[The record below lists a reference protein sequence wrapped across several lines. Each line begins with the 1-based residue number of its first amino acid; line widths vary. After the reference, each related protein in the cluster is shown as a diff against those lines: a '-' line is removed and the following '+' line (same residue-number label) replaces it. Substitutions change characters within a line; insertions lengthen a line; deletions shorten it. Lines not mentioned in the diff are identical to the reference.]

1 MKKVNGHEIIQ
12 LFEQF
17 SPKAYAMEGDK
28 VGLQIGSLNKPV
40 ENVMVALDVL
50 EEVVDEAIEKDAGLI
65 IA

>member
-17 SPKAYAMEGDK
+17 SPRAYAMEGDK

-40 ENVMVALDVL
+40 ERRIDYSPSSS
-50 EEVVDEAIEKDAGLI
+50 DF
-65 IA
+65 